1 MSQNRPTPRRFLSL
15 DEKIEDNKASSPW
28 SPTKEPKGGLVPSTP
43 PPVMPKKWT
52 PKKSPEGGESA
63 NGSLQLEGGL
73 VPSTPPP
80 VMPKWTPKKS
90 PEGGESANVRL
101 ELEKVFGK
109 QANNYRE
116 KPLRL
121 PSLPPKQESED
132 EILDASS
139 LLDWWREK
147 ESWESLCENIDQA
160 RRIIPVKAGHL
171 YKAIGV
177 YILLLTEHSST
188 LKEYTSEL
196 QCIADNLNKVSKGTK
211 IAGITGGASVVAG
224 GVAAAAGVILSPV
237 TLGASLALTAVGVGV
252 AAAGGVT
259 GASAAITSKVS
270 SSNDKKKI
278 DKILQEYKDLMKDI
292 IDCLKFINDG
302 MELLKRHGLSHL
314 CKARQHS
321 QRVASMVDLAA
332 TGGASSRALEANS
345 KAFGLI
351 EGFALALDFYY
362 TQDKDGQKV
371 KKGLESKFALKIR
384 KLAEGLDKG
393 LDELMHIKDLFSKY
407 CQLVN

>member
-63 NGSLQLEGGL
+63 NGSLQLENR
-73 VPSTPPP
+73 PTPRRFLSLDE
-80 VMPKWTPKKS
+80 KIEDNKASS
-90 PEGGESANVRL
+90 PWSPTKEP
-101 ELEKVFGK
+101 KVFGK